1 MKASK
6 LPMIVFTV
14 SMLVFVMSV
23 LLLSEQLPAKVA
35 THFNAE
41 GQANDWMSKEGH
53 VLFILIFGFCVPA
66 FLMGICYLIRF
77 LPPSML
83 NVPNKDYWRSKEH
96 YPEACDF
103 MFRHSF
109 WMASMVIALL
119 TLINYSIVQANR
131 LSPPHLDVKGSFAV
145 VVLFLIGVLGWAGY
159 LIFHFNKKMG
169 NKDS

>member
-1 MKASK
+1 MKSKK
-6 LPMIVFTV
+6 LPMMVFSV
-14 SMLVFVMSV
+14 CSFIFLMSV
-23 LLLSEQLPAKVA
+23 FLLSEKLPAKVA
-35 THFNAE
+35 THFNAA
-41 GQANDWMSKEGH
+41 GQADGWMTKNGH
-53 VLFILIFGFCVPA
+53 VLIILLIGFLISD
-66 FLMGICYLIRF
+66 FLIAICYAMRF
-77 LPPSML
+77 FPSSTL

-131 LSPPHLDVKGSFAV
+131 LNPPHLDVKGSFAV
-145 VVLFLIGVLGWAGY
+145 VVLFLIGVFGWVGY